1 MMTRE
6 KTKAV
11 KLKSGE
17 LFLLDFLL
25 EQAIEGY
32 WDMADILEPA
42 GWTRQ
47 NLEIF
52 QHYLSVK
59 NRS

>member
-1 MMTRE
+1 MTRE

-17 LFLLDFLL
+17 LFLLGFLL

-42 GWTRQ
+42 GSTRQ
-47 NLEIF
+47 NLENF
-52 QHYLSVK
+52 QHYLSIK